1 MIKNGWTQRTA
12 LTINIPGPQSAECVE
27 RPIRWVQARGR
38 IGPYRRASWG
48 NNAQPIPK
56 CTYRVKTLLNQV
68 HRPTTRSSGKW
79 CNYLTYWKALVCS
92 PEPYTCKH
100 RGWMTTNICPVWW
113 IQSSTASIATYRS
126 WHLPNHGST
135 GNSAHTAYRLL
146 IMYSNILLYILCTLL
161 LFFFALLVRCYTEF
175 CCLSTWNLCNGK
187 VECNR
192 MYFFLVENR

>member
-1 MIKNGWTQRTA
+1 MIKNGWTQSTA

-126 WHLPNHGST
+126 WHLPNHGYT

-161 LFFFALLVRCYTEF
+161 LFFLHFWWDAILNFVVSVLEICAMAKLNVI
-175 CCLSTWNLCNGK
+175 
-187 VECNR
+187 ECT
-192 MYFFLVENR
+192 FFGWE